1 MQDNQD
7 KGTNTNKVQT
17 KYKRMDVCVVSKY
30 KKEDSEDKETS
41 KDEIQS
47 TNNTQKKKMFVC

>member
-17 KYKRMDVCVVSKY
+17 KYKRMDVCVVSKD